1 MDLAQ
6 VGRKKAILRK
16 SEKFLKYTIK
26 ALSAFDHL
34 LMFYRQ

>member
-16 SEKFLKYTIK
+16 SEKSLKYTIT

-34 LMFYRQ
+34 LIVYRK